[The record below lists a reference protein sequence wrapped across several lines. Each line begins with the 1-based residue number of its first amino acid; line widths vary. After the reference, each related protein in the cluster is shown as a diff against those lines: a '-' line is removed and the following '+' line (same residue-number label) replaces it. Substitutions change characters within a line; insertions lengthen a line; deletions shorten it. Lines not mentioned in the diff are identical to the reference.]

1 MIVAFHVASGAAG
14 GVLAGS
20 RLRAAVVGP
29 LLHAAGD
36 LIPHRDIP
44 SRRFEIGSGLALL
57 GLIAARRGVFD
68 PAVIGAAAASA
79 PDLEHVLPLPQPGG
93 RKLFPSHRFQGWH
106 QEGGVPAWAQLV
118 ASGLMVAWVLR
129 RPKGGLRCR

>member
-1 MIVAFHVASGAAG
+1 LIVSVHVASGALG
-14 GVLAGS
+14 GTLAGS
-20 RLRAAVVGP
+20 RRRAAALGP

-68 PAVIGAAAASA
+68 AAVVGGATAAA
-79 PDLEHVLPLPQPGG
+79 PDLEHVLSLPRPGG
-93 RKLFPSHRFQGWH
+93 RKLFPSHRFHGWH

-118 ASGLMVAWVLR
+118 LAGLMVGLVLSSR
-129 RPKGGLRCR
+129 KER